1 MGRAAA
7 LRLAATAATV
17 LSLLA
22 SAGYVAAHPKSD
34 TAPLQP
40 PVAKPSA
47 TPFPLAT
54 GRIRIQPGVRATEV
68 PGVVNTHV
76 S

>member
-1 MGRAAA
+1 
-7 LRLAATAATV
+7 V
-17 LSLLA
+17 LA
-22 SAGYVAAHPKSD
+22 SAGYVAGHPKSD
-34 TAPLQP
+34 AAPLQP

-47 TPFPLAT
+47 TPAPVPT

>member
-1 MGRAAA
+1 VTRGIL
-7 LRLAATAATV
+7 LRLAATAATILTL
-17 LSLLA
+17 LS

-34 TAPLQP
+34 AAPLQP

-47 TPFPLAT
+47 TPFPVAT
-54 GRIRIQPGVRATEV
+54 GRIRIQPGVRATEI